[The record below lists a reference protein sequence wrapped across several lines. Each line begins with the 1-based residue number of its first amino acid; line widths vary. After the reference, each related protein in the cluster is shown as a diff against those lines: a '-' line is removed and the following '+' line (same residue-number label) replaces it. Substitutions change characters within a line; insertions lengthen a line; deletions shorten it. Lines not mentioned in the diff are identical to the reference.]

1 MRELVTGDA
10 VVLELRLA
18 RLPSRAIAFGI
29 DLAVMLT
36 AFLLVVAITAG
47 ALGGLDD
54 ALAAALVLVL
64 TLAVF
69 IGYPVTLEALTRGR
83 SVGKLA
89 MGLRVVRDD
98 GGPVRFRH
106 ALTRGLAGF
115 IVDFGVFSL
124 FTGAV
129 ALIASLSSA
138 RGQRV
143 GDLLA
148 GTVVLR
154 EREPVQRAAVVE
166 TPRSLAG
173 WAGSVEISRLP
184 DDLALAA
191 RQFLLRAGQLDPPVR
206 VRIADR
212 LAAEIA
218 GHVSPPPPPGTPAE
232 AYLAAVLAERRRRES
247 ARLAAPESGGGWAVP
262 SATPSGPSATPSGPP
277 ATPSGGGFAPPVHP
291 AGPTPPPGGF
301 VPPS

>member
-1 MRELVTGDA
+1 MRDLIIGEA

-69 IGYPVTLEALTRGR
+69 IGYPVTLETLTRGR

-98 GGPVRFRH
+98 GGPARFRH

-143 GDLLA
+143 GDMLA

-154 EREPVQRAAVVE
+154 EREPVQRTPLVE
-166 TPRSLAG
+166 MPRSLAG

-191 RQFLLRAGQLDPPVR
+191 RQFLLRAGQLDPRVR

-212 LAAEIA
+212 LAADIA

-232 AYLAAVLAERRRRES
+232 TYLAAVVAERRRRES
-247 ARLAAPESGGGWAVP
+247 TRLAAAGSAGGWAAP
-262 SATPSGPSATPSGPP
+262 PGPASVPP
-277 ATPSGGGFAPPVHP
+277 AAGWQPIAPVPP
-291 AGPTPPPGGF
+291 ADPGGPTPPGGF

>member
-1 MRELVTGDA
+1 MRDLIIGEA

-47 ALGGLDD
+47 VLGGLDD

-69 IGYPVTLEALTRGR
+69 IGYPVTLETLTRGR

-115 IVDFGVFSL
+115 IVDFGLFSL

-143 GDLLA
+143 GDILA

-154 EREPVQRAAVVE
+154 EREPVQRAPVVE
-166 TPRSLAG
+166 MPRSLAG
-173 WAGSVEISRLP
+173 WAGSVQISRLP

-191 RQFLLRAGQLDPPVR
+191 RLFLLRADQLDPWAR

-212 LAAEIA
+212 LAAEVA
-218 GHVSPPPPPGTPAE
+218 EHVSPPPPPGTPAE
-232 AYLAAVLAERRRRES
+232 TYLAAVIAERRRRES
-247 ARLAAPESGGGWAVP
+247 ARLAASASADGWAAASATPAEP
-262 SATPSGPSATPSGPP
+262 SATPSGPAP
-277 ATPSGGGFAPPVHP
+277 APPTQ
-291 AGPTPPPGGF
+291 PTPPSGDF